1 MKTTVAAIEFGT
13 SKVVAIIGELGSD
26 LKGETIGYGV
36 RQYSGYNAEGWICS
50 DDELKAAIAG
60 SIKDAEAMAD
70 VSVRELYVGV
80 PAHRL
85 RVHNAQA
92 EAEILSASQKVT
104 LDDVDSVMVS
114 AVEAC
119 AQSDG
124 VSGFGEIIHQS
135 PAWFKVDGEKTMEP
149 MGMKGQILSCC
160 ACICVADKLFTQDM
174 RERFSGMGLSV
185 VGFAAPSLGE
195 ALMTI
200 PPQERD
206 LTAVLID
213 TGYLSTQVMV
223 VQGDAIS
230 HIAVLEDGSGFLT
243 AALASELELTM
254 AMAEQVKRRLIIAG
268 DKSGTLEVTGP
279 DGGRILFENEHCFN
293 VIEPHLSEMAAAI
306 KECLENFGIEIPE
319 KAAYYITGG
328 GLAPMRGARE
338 FLSAR
343 LGYTVKASAAR
354 PSIPAG
360 VQFAS
365 AVGLLELVFEYV
377 SDNAAS
383 AKGDL
388 LEKLRSIFKK

>member
-50 DDELKAAIAG
+50 DDELVAAIAG

-70 VSVRELYVGV
+70 VSVRELHVGV
-80 PAHRL
+80 PAQRL
-85 RVHNAQA
+85 KVHNAQA
-92 EAEILSASQKVT
+92 EVAIMSASQKVT
-104 LDDVDSVMVS
+104 LDDVDSVMVK
-114 AVEAC
+114 AVAAC
-119 AQSDG
+119 AQGDDADY
-124 VSGFGEIIHQS
+124 GEIIHQS

-149 MGMKGQILSCC
+149 MGMKGQTLSCC
-160 ACICVADKLFTQDM
+160 ACVCVADKLFAQDM
-174 RERFSGMGLSV
+174 RQRFSGMGLSV
-185 VGFAAPSLGE
+185 AGFAAPSLGE
-195 ALMTI
+195 ALMTV
-200 PPQERD
+200 PPEERD

-268 DKSGTLEVTGP
+268 DKSGTLEITGP
-279 DGGRILFENEHCFN
+279 DGGHILFENEHCFN

-343 LGYTVKASAAR
+343 LGCTVKASAAR

-383 AKGDL
+383 AKKDL